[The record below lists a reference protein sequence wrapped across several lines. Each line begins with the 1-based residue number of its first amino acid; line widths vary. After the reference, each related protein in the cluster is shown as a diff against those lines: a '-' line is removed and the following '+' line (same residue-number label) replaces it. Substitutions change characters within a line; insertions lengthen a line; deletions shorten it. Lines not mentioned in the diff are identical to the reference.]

1 MRFLLKSA
9 FLIALILIA
18 IHTGLFVWTTN
29 QLKATK
35 AALSAAGEPVVAA
48 DLNPPPIPPE
58 RNGCVDVGK
67 ACTIVHAPTPAKD
80 RIDGLQEAIGYPL
93 LKFERQRLTAYLA
106 ERVGCEHWLAEAAK
120 KSAFVA
126 LTPITEPAVYLP
138 DLAPVRDV
146 ANYVA
151 FRAIVQHQNGEDDQ
165 ALSTLAWIEPVART
179 AAASPGIVG
188 RLIAAGCR
196 GLQSDTLWQIAPDLR
211 VGTAPGEAT
220 PQQLRRC
227 IAMLLDARQIHQEER
242 AALRAERVTAFNSFD
257 FYSGQASL
265 NPQERPP
272 LSRRVAGY
280 LVRPYWNWNQI
291 VAARYFDVAIQG
303 TTEADC
309 VSAHRFF
316 AARVP
321 PLLSPWWLKI
331 NVSILMPSL
340 DRASEVTYLLDTS
353 RALAATALAV
363 RWFESEQ
370 HHLPSSLDEL
380 VPDYLP
386 QVPWDVMAPNTRLHA
401 RFDGKDPIL
410 WSVGPDGVDNGGDDH
425 VAKEQDNAW
434 QGPDLVVHLTPQP
447 RVLDDLTR
455 QRLKLDLDSPIPSHP
470 DQAGPAPA
478 TAPSARGEPEQYPN
492 WELLDAFTVDGDVA
506 AFSDLKTRRDVL
518 AALASAAVQAPG
530 PPDAATHST
539 TQPVGR
545 LAGVADVDHTP
556 WNFELFAD
564 GTGTLRSAD
573 GRITHALH
581 WSTERAAK
589 TRLRICQ

>member
-1 MRFLLKSA
+1 
-9 FLIALILIA
+9 
-18 IHTGLFVWTTN
+18 
-29 QLKATK
+29 
-35 AALSAAGEPVVAA
+35 
-48 DLNPPPIPPE
+48 
-58 RNGCVDVGK
+58 
-67 ACTIVHAPTPAKD
+67 
-80 RIDGLQEAIGYPL
+80 
-93 LKFERQRLTAYLA
+93 
-106 ERVGCEHWLAEAAK
+106 EAAK

-126 LTPITEPAVYLP
+126 LTPTTEPAVYLP

-146 ANYVA
+146 AHYVA
-151 FRAIVQHQNGEDDQ
+151 FRAIVQHENGEDDQ
-165 ALSTLAWIEPVART
+165 ALNTLAWIEPVART
-179 AAASPGIVG
+179 AAASPGLVG
-188 RLIAAGCR
+188 RLSAAGCR

-265 NPQERPP
+265 HPQERPP

-280 LVRPYWNWNQI
+280 LVRPYWDWNQI

-309 VSAHRFF
+309 VSAQRFM

-331 NVSILMPSL
+331 NVSILVPAL
-340 DRASEVTYLLDTS
+340 DRASEVTYRLDTS
-353 RALAATALAV
+353 RTLAATALAV

-386 QVPWDVMAPNTRLHA
+386 QVPWDELAPNTRLHA

-410 WSVGPDGVDNGGDDH
+410 WRVGPDGVDNGGDDH

-470 DQAGPAPA
+470 DQPGPTPA

-530 PPDAATHST
+530 ASDAATHST